1 MIKDGVDVLLKKVNW
16 KWGAFSLLPIVI
28 GVIMALIDVIMMFTA
43 KFVHLNEV
51 SYPLGL
57 TVATGVYAVQPYLF
71 MKAMN
76 YENMTAAN
84 LTWNLTSNI
93 IVTLSGIF
101 VFGES
106 IKGLRWLAIAMS
118 LFSLGLFAYTDD

>member
-16 KWGAFSLLPIVI
+16 KWGAFSFLPIVF
-28 GVIMALIDVIMMFTA
+28 GVAMALMDVIMMFTA
-43 KFVHLNEV
+43 KFVHLNKI
-51 SYPLGL
+51 SYPVGL
-57 TVATGVYAVQPYLF
+57 TVATTVYAVEPYLF
-71 MKAMN
+71 FKSMN
-76 YENMTAAN
+76 YESMTAMN
-84 LTWNLTSNI
+84 LIWDLSSDV